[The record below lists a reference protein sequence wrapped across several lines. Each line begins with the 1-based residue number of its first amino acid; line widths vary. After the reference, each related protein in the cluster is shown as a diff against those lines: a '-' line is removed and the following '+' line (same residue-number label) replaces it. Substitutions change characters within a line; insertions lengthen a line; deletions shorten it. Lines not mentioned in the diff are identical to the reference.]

1 MSWYKTARRNM
12 YQAVAK
18 EITTYIFKRFK
29 KLGADEEYYHLL
41 SPQIYEIIQD
51 VVKDENDMWD
61 ILSSMYVKYTF
72 KDMDAGDKFNIVA
85 GMNTMLE
92 LRVQMLVDLVTIITK
107 PEKIYEDFYYRLYS
121 AILHEMEHSR
131 QVRDKSFNQDY
142 VNMKSAPQMYELL
155 NNYRTYLLQDIEIE
169 AFAIGIYR
177 AALSQNKDIVTAIRE
192 YAENVLIDINES
204 DIKEILFRKGQIDE
218 ASNVLNFRKRIIDE
232 FVVKVTNY
240 LQSRFPNFKTV

>member
-51 VVKDENDMWD
+51 VVKDKSDMWD
-61 ILSSMYVKYTF
+61 ILSSMYVEYTF

-85 GMNTMLE
+85 GMNTVLE
-92 LRVQMLVDLVTIITK
+92 LNVKILVDLVTINTK
-107 PEKIYEDFYYRLYS
+107 PEQIYKDFYYRLYS

-131 QVRDKSFNQDY
+131 QVRDKTLNQDY
-142 VNMKSAPQMYELL
+142 VSMQSAPQMYELL
-155 NNYRTYLLQDIEIE
+155 NNYRTYLLQNIEIE

-177 AALSQNKDIVTAIRE
+177 ASISQNKDIETSIRE
-192 YAENVLIDINES
+192 YASNVLMDIDENR
-204 DIKEILFRKGQIDE
+204 IKEILFRKGKIDE
-218 ASNVLNFRKRIIDE
+218 APDVLNFRKQIIDE
-232 FVVKVTNY
+232 FVMKVTTY
-240 LQSRFPNFKTV
+240 LKGRFPNFRTV